1 MRPDVSQKSQFTA
14 AASDV
19 AGYLPCHSKQKSLK
33 QKKTHTMLICAWFF
47 FESAGQLV

>member
-33 QKKTHTMLICAWFF
+33 QKKNTHNVDMR
-47 FESAGQLV
+47 LVFL

>member
-33 QKKTHTMLICAWFF
+33 QKKHNVEIL
-47 FESAGQLV
+47 LVFL